1 MTGEAM
7 RDLLQPL
14 IGEYG
19 SVSMLIT
26 RVGPV
31 AFAMADHKK
40 LTGVQVLPDGL
51 VRLEREHGWAVI
63 DPAEVVAVVWSDDS
77 GSHPGQFL

>member
-1 MTGEAM
+1 MNGEAM

-19 SVSMLIT
+19 SVSMLIS

-31 AFAMADHKK
+31 AFSMAERKQ
-40 LTGVQVLPDGL
+40 LTGVEVLPDGL
-51 VRLEREHGWAVI
+51 VRLEREHGWVVI
-63 DPAEVVAVVWSDDS
+63 DPDEVVAVVWNPDS
-77 GSHPGQFL
+77 GSLPGQFL

>member
-1 MTGEAM
+1 MNGEAM

-19 SVSMLIT
+19 SVSMLIS

-31 AFAMADHKK
+31 AFSMADHKQ
-40 LTGVQVLPDGL
+40 LTGVEVLPDGL
-51 VRLEREHGWAVI
+51 LRLEREHGWAVI
-63 DPAEVVAVVWSDDS
+63 DPGEVVAVVWNPDS
-77 GSHPGQFL
+77 GSLPGQFL